1 MKAATI
7 IGVTFLVQ
15 FALINSACSA
25 SLPDGYTLEKN
36 SAGEMYLKNPQGMI
50 VVYPKILSYGYNEEH
65 FVACIKDEILNAE
78 LKRYS
83 FVNLKNG
90 NAVATTNLKQWNY
103 FLKEIPSLGK
113 VKLNQVGEEQC
124 P

>member
-1 MKAATI
+1 MLA
-7 IGVTFLVQ
+7 Q
-15 FALINSACSA
+15 FALLTSACSA
-25 SLPDGYTLEKN
+25 SLPDGYALEKN
-36 SAGEMYLKNPQGMI
+36 SAGEMYLKNPQEIM

-65 FVACIKDEILNAE
+65 FVACIKDDIPNAE

-90 NAVATTNLKQWNY
+90 NAIATTNLKQWNY

-113 VKLNQVGEEQC
+113 VKLNQVGDETC